1 MKKHATRTEAE
12 PVFRLDLVRRLLR
25 EMFEGRWAGGDRL
38 VETELAERFGV
49 SRTPVRE
56 AISELAAVGLIEMR
70 PNCGAVMRPFGP
82 RQIED
87 IYDVR
92 GLLEGEATRLAC
104 NRVDAREVKQ
114 LTDTFEELLAE
125 RKRDDDWSR
134 RAWAVDRAMHE
145 LLATTCG
152 NRRLAEEIARYGRFT
167 QVIRE
172 VVGNRSHAQE
182 DAIRAHLEILKA
194 LATKR
199 PEAAAEAMRK
209 HVRQAAQAALDVLAP
224 RFSATTPAA

>member
-1 MKKHATRTEAE
+1 MKKHATRSEAD

-25 EMFEGRWAGGDRL
+25 EMFEARWAGGDRL
-38 VETELAERFGV
+38 VETELAQRFGV

-56 AISELAAVGLIEMR
+56 AISELAAVGLVEAR
-70 PNCGAVMRPFGP
+70 PNCGAIMRPFGP

-104 NRVDAREVKQ
+104 DRLDAREVKH
-114 LTDTFEELLAE
+114 LLGTFEELLAE
-125 RKRDDDWSR
+125 RTRDDDWSR

-145 LLATTCG
+145 LLAATCG
-152 NRRLAEEIARYGRFT
+152 NRRLAEEIARYGRFA

-182 DAIRAHLEILKA
+182 DAIRAHLKILRA
-194 LATKR
+194 LAAKQSA
-199 PEAAAEAMRK
+199 EAAEAMRE
-209 HVRQAAQAALDVLAP
+209 HVREAAKAALDVLAP
-224 RFSATTPAA
+224 RFSGSPAAT

>member
-1 MKKHATRTEAE
+1 MKKHAIRTEAE
-12 PVFRLDLVRRLLR
+12 PVFRFDLVRRLLR
-25 EMFEGRWAGGDRL
+25 EMFEGRWAGGERL

-56 AISELAAVGLIEMR
+56 AISELAAVGLVDVR
-70 PNCGAVMRPFGP
+70 PNCGAVMRSFGP

-104 NRVDAREVKQ
+104 DRLDAREVKQ
-114 LTDTFEELLAE
+114 LIGTFKELLAE
-125 RKRDDDWSR
+125 RKHDDDWSR

-145 LLATTCG
+145 LLAATCG
-152 NRRLAEEIARYGRFT
+152 NRRLAEEIARYGRFA

-172 VVGNRSHAQE
+172 VIGNRSHAQE
-182 DAIRAHLEILKA
+182 GAIRAHLEILKA
-194 LATKR
+194 LAAKR
-199 PEAAAEAMRK
+199 PAAAAEAMRR
-209 HVRQAAQAALDVLAP
+209 HVRQAGQAALDVLAP
-224 RFSATTPAA
+224 KFSAASPPA

>member
-12 PVFRLDLVRRLLR
+12 PVFRFDLVRRLLR
-25 EMFEGRWAGGDRL
+25 EMFEARWAGGDRL

-56 AISELAAVGLIEMR
+56 AISELAAVGLVEVR
-70 PNCGAVMRPFGP
+70 PNCGAIMRPFGP

-87 IYDVR
+87 IYEVR

-104 NRVDAREVKQ
+104 ERLDAREVKH
-114 LTDTFEELLAE
+114 LLGTFEELLAE

-134 RAWAVDRAMHE
+134 RAWGVDRAMHE
-145 LLATTCG
+145 LLAASCG

-182 DAIRAHLEILKA
+182 DAIRAHVKILRA
-194 LATKR
+194 LAAKQSG
-199 PEAAAEAMRK
+199 AAAEAMRE
-209 HVRQAAQAALDVLAP
+209 HVREAAKAALDVLAP
-224 RFSATTPAA
+224 RFTATSPST

>member
-1 MKKHATRTEAE
+1 MKKRATRTEAE

-25 EMFEGRWAGGDRL
+25 EMFEGRWSGGDRL
-38 VETELAERFGV
+38 VETELATRFGV

-56 AISELAAVGLIEMR
+56 AISELAAVGLVEVR

-104 NRVDAREVKQ
+104 GRLDPREVKH
-114 LTDTFEELLAE
+114 LIGTFEQLLAE

-145 LLATTCG
+145 LLAGTCG
-152 NRRLAEEIARYGRFT
+152 NRRLAEEIERYGRFA

-182 DAIRAHLEILKA
+182 DAIRAHQKILRA
-194 LATKR
+194 LAVEQPEDAAGAMR
-199 PEAAAEAMRK
+199 QHIHEAAK
-209 HVRQAAQAALDVLAP
+209 AALDVLAP
-224 RFSATTPAA
+224 KFSAASPPD

>member
-1 MKKHATRTEAE
+1 MKKRVTRTEAD

-56 AISELAAVGLIEMR
+56 AISELASVGLVEVR

-104 NRVDAREVKQ
+104 ARVDAREVKQ
-114 LTDTFEELLAE
+114 LTGTFEELLAE

-152 NRRLAEEIARYGRFT
+152 NRRLAEEIARYGRFA

-194 LATKR
+194 LAAKR
-199 PEAAAEAMRK
+199 SDAAAEAMRR

-224 RFSATTPAA
+224 KFDTASPPD

>member
-1 MKKHATRTEAE
+1 MKKRATRTEAD

-38 VETELAERFGV
+38 VEL
-49 SRTPVRE
+49 
-56 AISELAAVGLIEMR
+56 R

-104 NRVDAREVKQ
+104 NRVDAREVKH
-114 LTDTFEELLAE
+114 LTSTFKQLLAE

-145 LLATTCG
+145 LLATACG
-152 NRRLAEEIARYGRFT
+152 NRRLAEEIARYGRFA

-194 LATKR
+194 LASKR
-199 PEAAAEAMRK
+199 PNASADAMRK
-209 HVRQAAQAALDVLAP
+209 HIRQAAQSALDVLAP
-224 RFSATTPAA
+224 KFGTASQPT

>member
-1 MKKHATRTEAE
+1 MKKRATRTEAD

-56 AISELAAVGLIEMR
+56 AISELTAVGLVELR

-104 NRVDAREVKQ
+104 NRVDAREVKH
-114 LTDTFEELLAE
+114 LTSTFKQLLAE

-145 LLATTCG
+145 LLATACG
-152 NRRLAEEIARYGRFT
+152 NRRLAEEIARYGRFA

-194 LATKR
+194 LASKR
-199 PEAAAEAMRK
+199 PNASADAMRK
-209 HVRQAAQAALDVLAP
+209 HIRQAAQSALDVLAP
-224 RFSATTPAA
+224 KFGTASQPT

>member
-1 MKKHATRTEAE
+1 MKKHVTRTEAD

-56 AISELAAVGLIEMR
+56 AISELAAVGLVEVR

-92 GLLEGEATRLAC
+92 GVLEGEATRLAC
-104 NRVDAREVKQ
+104 NRVDAREVKH
-114 LTDTFEELLAE
+114 LLDTFEELLAE

-134 RAWAVDRAMHE
+134 RAWGVDRAMHE
-145 LLATTCG
+145 LLAATCG
-152 NRRLAEEIARYGRFT
+152 NRRLAEEIARYGRFA

-182 DAIRAHLEILKA
+182 DAIRAHLEILKS
-194 LATKR
+194 LAARR
-199 PEAAAEAMRK
+199 PDTAAEAMRE
-209 HVRQAAQAALDVLAP
+209 HVREAAKAALDVLAP
-224 RFSATTPAA
+224 RFNAATPPA